1 VEKQLKHLTAE
12 AMAGRLTRRQV
23 LRRGAALGL
32 TAPAIAALLAA
43 CGGTSTTPT
52 TSTSA
57 STSTTTTS
65 AATTTGGTGAATA
78 STSAAATPAAAATT
92 APAGKRGGAGALR
105 LLWWQAPTILNAHLS
120 SGTKDFDASR
130 LSLEPLVDIDDK
142 NNFVPLLAAEVP
154 STSNGGI
161 PADHSSVTYKLRPG
175 VTWHDGQPFTSADVK
190 FTFDFVSD
198 KGTGATTLGNY
209 LNVASVDTPDDM
221 TVKITFKEPTLYWF
235 QPFVGYNG
243 YILPQHVLKDN
254 VGAAARSAPFNLKPI
269 GTGPYKSVSFTPGDV
284 GQWTLN
290 DTYWQPGKPHFD
302 TITLKGGGDATS
314 AARAVLQTNEQD
326 WAWNLQIAPTVLN
339 SMTGSNAQGV
349 VFTWPGGGTER
360 IEINASD
367 PQTTTNGQKSY
378 YQTPHPHFKVKGVRQ
393 ALAYLIDRKT
403 IADTLYGPGG
413 SATPFVLN
421 NSPKYMPS
429 SLTWE
434 YNLDKANAALDAAGA
449 TKDASGNRTLNGRA
463 MNWVYQTSVNPVRQ
477 QNQEIIKAAAAKA
490 GITIQIKSTDA
501 SVFFGGDPSNPDTLN
516 RFIADIQMYT
526 NGDDQWPQTWFQRY
540 LSADPA
546 TDVAQQSNQWSAN
559 NTNRYQNPQFN
570 DLYAQVAKTLDDNQ
584 ATTLFSQMHT
594 MVVTDIADIGEVA
607 RNNVAAA
614 ANKLDP
620 KTYPQGTFSS
630 STLWNVCDWNVKAG

>member
-1 VEKQLKHLTAE
+1 MEKQLKHLTAE

-154 STSNGGI
+154 STTNGGI

-175 VTWHDGQPFTSADVK
+175 VTWHDGQPFTSKDVA
-190 FTFDFVSD
+190 FTFQFVTD
-198 KGTGATTLGNY
+198 KNTGATTLGSY

-221 TVKITFKEPTLYWF
+221 TVKITFKQPTLYWHE
-235 QPFVGYNG
+235 PFVGSNG

-254 VGAAARSAPFNLKPI
+254 VGTAARSAPFNLKPI

-290 DTYWQPGKPHFD
+290 DTYWAPGKPHFD
-302 TITLKGGGDATS
+302 TITIKGGGDATS

-326 WAWNLQIAPTVLN
+326 WAWNLQIAPDVLK

-378 YQTPHPHFKVKGVRQ
+378 YQTPHPHFKVKEVRQ
-393 ALAYLIDRKT
+393 ALAYILDRKT

-421 NSPKYMPS
+421 NTPKWMPQ

-434 YNLDKANAALDAAGA
+434 YNLDKANALLDQAGA

-463 MNWVYQTSVNPVRQ
+463 MNWVYSTSVNTVRQ
-477 QNQEIIKAAAAKA
+477 QNQEIVKAAAAKA

-501 SVFFGGDPSNPDTLN
+501 SVFFGADPGNPDTLN
-516 RFIADIQMYT
+516 HFYGDIQMYT
-526 NGDDQWPQTWFQRY
+526 NGDTIWPVTWFQRY
-540 LSADPA
+540 LSEDPA
-546 TDVAQQSNQWSAN
+546 KNIAQQSNQWSAV
-559 NTNRYQNPQFN
+559 NTNRYQNPDFN
-570 DLYAQVAKTLDDNQ
+570 NLYDQLVKTLDANQ
-584 ATTLFSQMHT
+584 ADTLFSQMHT

-607 RNNVAAA
+607 RNNVAAV

-620 KTYPQGTFSS
+620 KTYPQGPFSS
-630 STLWNVCDWNVKAG
+630 STFWNLADWNVKS